1 MSSRC
6 FARSDLI
13 SVKNHFTSSRSSY
26 NRCNTRPLESQ
37 RTSVCRSSCSCPDP
51 ISWQRTPNKREFS
64 GRDLMRFIIFTDWF
78 STESKRTGIFLAASA
93 SRWTMQCVHFTSGAT
108 CWTRAARPRSRP
120 VIACAPS
127 VHRPTHRSQAKPFS
141 RIKISRTL
149 KMASPVVC
157 DWRGRQ
163 NRTSSSIAL
172 SRRYLT

>member
-6 FARSDLI
+6 FTRSDLI

-26 NRCNTRPLESQ
+26 NRCNTAPWRASELQCAEAAVRALTPSPG
-37 RTSVCRSSCSCPDP
+37 RGP
-51 ISWQRTPNKREFS
+51 PNKREFS

-93 SRWTMQCVHFTSGAT
+93 SRWIMHVSISQVELLAEREQLGHAH
-108 CWTRAARPRSRP
+108 AP

-141 RIKISRTL
+141 RIKYQGHWKWL
-149 KMASPVVC
+149 
-157 DWRGRQ
+157 
-163 NRTSSSIAL
+163 L
-172 SRRYLT
+172 L